1 MGQHGHGAVRE
12 KAQGGEAECAGGA
25 LGAPVQDRPGELAGK
40 RRPRQEA
47 HKNMMPEKL
56 HRELLEAAI
65 MHNASAADRRE
76 ALEAVCRA
84 VN

>member
-1 MGQHGHGAVRE
+1 MARGCANAGAKGGRLEHGQWVHQYKIVQASWQAKGG
-12 KAQGGEAECAGGA
+12 QG
-25 LGAPVQDRPGELAGK
+25 RK
-40 RRPRQEA
+40 A

-65 MHNASAADRRE
+65 MHSASEADRRG

>member
-1 MGQHGHGAVRE
+1 MRWVHQYKIAQASWQAKGGQGR
-12 KAQGGEAECAGGA
+12 K
-25 LGAPVQDRPGELAGK
+25 
-40 RRPRQEA
+40 A

-65 MHNASAADRRE
+65 MHNASAAEWRA
-76 ALEAVCRA
+76 ALEVACKA